1 MKNRPLRVQ
10 ELIRSELGQIVL
22 RELRFAAKLVSIH
35 SVSVT
40 PDLRHAHIYMSVI
53 GTEAEQ
59 RAAIQQLQD
68 ARSMLQSALS
78 KRVVLKYTPQLTFHL
93 TNSIERGVRVVELL
107 EDLNIPPAEEEQPP
121 EYEIR

>member
-10 ELIRSELGQIVL
+10 ELIRSELGQLIL
-22 RELRFAAKLVSIH
+22 RELRFTAKLVSIH

-53 GTEAEQ
+53 GTPAEQ
-59 RAAIQQLQD
+59 QEALTKLQD
-68 ARSMLQSALS
+68 NRSMLQSGLA
-78 KRVVLKYTPQLTFHL
+78 KRVILKYTPQLAFHL

-107 EDLNIPPAEEEQPP
+107 DDLHIPPAEDERP
-121 EYEIR
+121 EYEVR